1 MSKAPACTP
10 AMSGAEPKRKKGKR
24 KLSIANSGPRDK
36 KNSDH
41 NRLNRIL
48 HKYGISSRSAALG
61 GDTERGAN
69 DELVLSDTSSDV
81 PSSSSS
87 HGDHSNADDLWT
99 SSDDEDG
106 GSGKLGAAAGGAK
119 ELSKLNAEALA
130 QLGQDPLDDN
140 FMDLPIDDDSEQTHD
155 YLAQV
160 SHVTEEERLRR
171 CKRHTHRLINLYR
184 MQFSRLE
191 AQLESAYVRFAR
203 RGAAESQARAK
214 AKARAA
220 G

>member
-1 MSKAPACTP
+1 
-10 AMSGAEPKRKKGKR
+10 MSGAEPKRKKGKR

-160 SHVTEEERLRR
+160 
-171 CKRHTHRLINLYR
+171 
-184 MQFSRLE
+184 
-191 AQLESAYVRFAR
+191 
-203 RGAAESQARAK
+203 
-214 AKARAA
+214 
-220 G
+220 